1 VPRKSSSS
9 SQRLAPLTEIGD
21 PSRYGPSLVQ
31 LAKLALDGVPVLS
44 TAAFSSSVFRAL
56 VDKQQRSEH
65 SLAALLKQ
73 AHKRGHRARCH
84 AAARFVHTS
93 ELDPELIESALSFT
107 RALAAGADTSLWVWT
122 SFVAAGEL
130 TPDTRFGL
138 PSQLHPD
145 DLATSLRRAFQ
156 SAYDPDLVREA
167 ALAGIKAYS
176 VAVALSVLPPNAVL
190 GELWL
195 AAGTEADAT
204 SGERDPQRPATAMRG
219 RLRGHAI
226 GDGPVQWFWFDG
238 DLHFDG
244 REFPDAKP
252 PLAALSRLRAS
263 VPPGSSLDFSVAG
276 QLAVAALTAGNP
288 LSPTSSRPATSS
300 RPVSSQRADQAQRP
314 VERGRWV
321 PLQDDRRPLP
331 SEVSLSLLEQVLED
345 GVRPQFEQASCPLG
359 RRDKLIEPAHG
370 QLCLDTH
377 ALTQAIAKGFLPESR
392 WLSELFGQPASEKPA
407 RDEDPR
413 FVLPRLF
420 AALTVSETKLRT
432 SLREFEAEAHEHRR
446 WLQELDLSIL
456 PNDGLRNTLRETAGF
471 VKRTVQLYLQAK
483 FGMVRALTALT
494 SLARLSDDRRPLERV
509 FTALRGLGDVA
520 STVPYLEAVELSR
533 TVARDPDT
541 QHALLS
547 GVTALADL
555 PQGIATAEITR
566 FLARHGDQPTQA
578 WDLSAPH
585 WEERPETLLRIL
597 ALTTSAGPPRSQRPA
612 PRASQ
617 RPEATAAQMV
627 DRIASASG
635 WLEKRAIVALLARAA
650 GFIRVHEQLRVW
662 LGRCTGLVRK
672 VLLDADR
679 RVQRWDASLPA
690 GVVWA
695 SGLDDI
701 ALALAGDP
709 GRLQAN
715 ASFHPVRAAASSAR
729 GGDPAWC
736 VPPGL
741 HSLPTRLA
749 GSFTGTGSFTGSV
762 LRLDSL
768 DRPGRSITKDD
779 VLVCTSFDSWTCMAA
794 AHAGALLAELGGP
807 LSLPAVV
814 ARELGIPTVLGLG
827 PGLSLFEN
835 GERVFVDGDRGIVER
850 QSRG

>member
-1 VPRKSSSS
+1 MPRKSSSS
-9 SQRLAPLTEIGD
+9 SQRLAPLTEIAD

-56 VDKQQRSEH
+56 VDKRQRSEH
-65 SLAALLKQ
+65 SLAALVKQ

-84 AAARFVHTS
+84 AAARFVHTC
-93 ELDPELIESALSFT
+93 ELDAGLIESALAFT
-107 RALAAGADTSLWVWT
+107 RALAAAADTSLWVWT
-122 SFVAAGEL
+122 SFVASGEL
-130 TPDTRFGL
+130 TPETRFGL

-145 DLATSLRRAFQ
+145 DLGANLRRAFQ
-156 SAYDPDLVREA
+156 SAYDPDLVRQA

-176 VAVALSVLPPNAVL
+176 IAVALSVLPANAAL

-195 AAGTEADAT
+195 AAATEASAT
-204 SGERDPQRPATAMRG
+204 TASGDREPGRPATAVRG
-219 RLRGHAI
+219 RLRGRSIA
-226 GDGPVQWFWFDG
+226 DRPVQWFWFDG

-244 REFPDAKP
+244 RELPDSRP
-252 PLAALSRLRAS
+252 PVAALSRLRAS

-276 QLAVAALTAGNP
+276 QFAVAALTAGSP
-288 LSPTSSRPATSS
+288 LSGHAQPA
-300 RPVSSQRADQAQRP
+300 DYAQRN
-314 VERGRWV
+314 EGARWV
-321 PLQDDRRPLP
+321 PLQDDRQAFP

-345 GVRPQFEQASCPLG
+345 GVRPLFEQAKCPLG

-377 ALTQAIAKGFLPESR
+377 ALTQAIAKGFPPESR
-392 WLSELFGQPASEKPA
+392 WLSELFGQLASEAPA
-407 RDEDPR
+407 RNEDPR

-432 SLREFEAEAHEHRR
+432 SLREFEAAAQEHRR

-520 STVPYLEAVELSR
+520 SAAPYLEALELSR

-541 QHALLS
+541 QHALLA

-566 FLARHGDQPTQA
+566 FLARHGDQPTHA

-585 WEERPETLLRIL
+585 WEERPETLLRML
-597 ALTTSAGPPRSQRPA
+597 ALTTPAGPPRSQRPA

-690 GVVWA
+690 GIVWA

-715 ASFHPVRAAASSAR
+715 ASFHPGRAAVSSAR

-736 VPPGL
+736 VPPGQ
-741 HSLPTRLA
+741 HSLPARLA

-768 DRPGRSITKDD
+768 GRPGRSITKDD
-779 VLVCTSFDSWTCMAA
+779 VLVCTSFDSWSCIAA

-827 PGLSLFEN
+827 PGLGLFEN

>member
-1 VPRKSSSS
+1 VPRKSSST
-9 SQRLAPLTEIGD
+9 SQRLAPLTEIAD
-21 PSRYGPSLVQ
+21 SSRYGPSLVQ

-56 VDKQQRSEH
+56 VDKRQRSEH

-84 AAARFVHTS
+84 AAARFVHTC
-93 ELDPELIESALSFT
+93 ELDPRLTENALAFT
-107 RALAAGADTSLWVWT
+107 RALAAAADTSLWVWT
-122 SFVAAGEL
+122 SFVASGEL
-130 TPDTRFGL
+130 TPETRFGL
-138 PSQLHPD
+138 ASQLHPE
-145 DLATSLRRAFQ
+145 DLEANLRRAFQ

-167 ALAGIKAYS
+167 ALAGVKAYS
-176 VAVALSVLPPNAVL
+176 IAVALSVLPPNAAL

-195 AAGTEADAT
+195 AAGTEAHA
-204 SGERDPQRPATAMRG
+204 SSSEREPQRPATAIRG
-219 RLRGHAI
+219 RLRGRAI
-226 GDGPVQWFWFDG
+226 ADGPDLWFWFDG

-244 REFPDAKP
+244 RVP
-252 PLAALSRLRAS
+252 PGGRPPAAALSRLRAS

-288 LSPTSSRPATSS
+288 LTAASNHPDLSPRPAA
-300 RPVSSQRADQAQRP
+300 RV
-314 VERGRWV
+314 RWV
-321 PLQDDRRPLP
+321 PLQDDREAFP
-331 SEVSLSLLEQVLED
+331 SEVSLSLLEQVLD
-345 GVRPQFEQASCPLG
+345 DSVRPLFEQMRCPLG
-359 RRDKLIEPAHG
+359 RRDKLIEPAQG
-370 QLCLDTH
+370 QLCLDTQ
-377 ALTQAIAKGFLPESR
+377 ALTQALAKGFAPESR
-392 WLSELFGQPASEKPA
+392 WLSELYGQPESEKLP

-456 PNDGLRNTLRETAGF
+456 PNDGLRNTLRETVGF

-520 STVPYLEAVELSR
+520 STVPYLEAIELSR
-533 TVARDPDT
+533 AVARDPDT
-541 QHALLS
+541 AHALLS

-555 PQGIATAEITR
+555 PQGIATAEIAR
-566 FLARHGDQPTQA
+566 FLARHGDQPTRA

-585 WEERPETLLRIL
+585 WEERPETLLRML
-597 ALTTSAGPPRSQRPA
+597 ALTTPAGPPRSQRPA

-635 WLEKRAIVALLARAA
+635 WLEKRAILALLARAG
-650 GFIRVHEQLRVW
+650 GFVRVHEQLRVW

-695 SGLDDI
+695 SGLEDI
-701 ALALAGDP
+701 ALALTGDP

-715 ASFHPVRAAASSAR
+715 ASFHPGRAALSSAR

-736 VPPGL
+736 VPPGQ

-749 GSFTGTGSFTGSV
+749 GSFTGTGSFTGGV
-762 LRLDSL
+762 LRLDSIA
-768 DRPGRSITKDD
+768 RSGRSITKDD
-779 VLVCTSFDSWTCMAA
+779 VLVCSSFDNWTCMAA
-794 AHAGALLAELGGP
+794 AHAGALLAEFGGP

-827 PGLSLFEN
+827 PGLGLFEN